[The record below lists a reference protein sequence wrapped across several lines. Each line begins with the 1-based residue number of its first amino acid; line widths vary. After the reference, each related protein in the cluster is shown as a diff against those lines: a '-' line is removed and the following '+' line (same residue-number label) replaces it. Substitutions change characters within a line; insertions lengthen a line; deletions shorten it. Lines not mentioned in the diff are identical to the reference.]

1 MNSSP
6 HRKLLAPAPPM
17 RSRTLWPFLAIEPR
31 VAGFNIAFKLKE
43 GATMDDARTLARCAF
58 YATSLR
64 LNSMLLSARLWRVT
78 TVVCAVLALNF
89 LSLWVDRQEWATQL
103 IK

>member
-1 MNSSP
+1 
-6 HRKLLAPAPPM
+6 
-17 RSRTLWPFLAIEPR
+17 
-31 VAGFNIAFKLKE
+31 
-43 GATMDDARTLARCAF
+43 MDDAHTLARCAF

>member
-1 MNSSP
+1 
-6 HRKLLAPAPPM
+6 
-17 RSRTLWPFLAIEPR
+17 
-31 VAGFNIAFKLKE
+31 VAGERLSSKLKVA
-43 GATMDDARTLARCAF
+43 GSNPAGVANLLPSLLLR